1 VKAPRSDTRGAV
13 KRIEWGAGSDVRCPT
28 SDVRRLTSNIRH
40 PTSNHERGQA
50 LTEYALLCGLLFA
63 TLFVPFFPAP
73 QGGLVSVFELSIQA
87 FDIYIRSFH
96 SVLML
101 PIP

>member
-1 VKAPRSDTRGAV
+1 MN
-13 KRIEWGAGSDVRCPT
+13 
-28 SDVRRLTSNIRH
+28 RR
-40 PTSNHERGQA
+40 ERGQA
-50 LTEYALLCGLLFA
+50 LTEYTLLCGLLLA
-63 TLFVPFFPAP
+63 ALFVPFFPAP
-73 QGGLVSVFELSIQA
+73 QGGFVSVFELSIQA

>member
-1 VKAPRSDTRGAV
+1 MSAPKPNTRGAV
-13 KRIEWGAGSDVRCPT
+13 SAPRSNTRGAMKR
-28 SDVRRLTSNIRH
+28 H
-40 PTSNHERGQA
+40 QRGQA
-50 LTEYALLCGLLFA
+50 LTEYALLCSLLIA
-63 TLFVPFFPAP
+63 ALFVPFFPAP
-73 QGGLVSVFELSIQA
+73 QGGLESVFELSIQA